1 MTANTPTTVFAPAA
15 TDWCG
20 FCQHQHGVDTR
31 NPEYPQDGEGV
42 TTGDMFAEGVQRIAR
57 VAPHA

>member
-1 MTANTPTTVFAPAA
+1 MTANTLTTAFAPAA

-20 FCQHQHGVDTR
+20 FVQHQYGVDTR
-31 NPEYPQDGEGV
+31 TCGYPQGEGV
-42 TTGDMFAEGVQRIAR
+42 ATGDMFAEGVRQIAR